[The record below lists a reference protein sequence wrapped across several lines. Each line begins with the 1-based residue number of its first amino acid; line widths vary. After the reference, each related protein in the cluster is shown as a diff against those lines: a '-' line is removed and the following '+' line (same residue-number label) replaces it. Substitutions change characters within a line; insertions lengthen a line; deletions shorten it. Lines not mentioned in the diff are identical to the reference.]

1 MTVVENNTKGEANRL
16 YTEVIQE
23 KHQKRGKGERIHKQN
38 LLNQQQTKP

>member
-1 MTVVENNTKGEANRL
+1 MTVVENNTKGEANHL

-23 KHQKRGKGERIHKQN
+23 KNQKRGKEERIHKQN